1 MVGRARP
8 GSHDPLSR
16 VDVPLP
22 WDVADKR
29 RGLPRPAP
37 PSPTATTHDLAESV
51 LQTLWN
57 NDQYVWRYVIE
68 SVPDTEELVF
78 LNVDVSDN
86 SGTGDSWSVR
96 DSINQQIRSLTGDGW
111 RVVSCQGEPS

>member
-1 MVGRARP
+1 MTTATKAAHRVSSDDCTITVVGLIKVRH
-8 GSHDPLSR
+8 S
-16 VDVPLP
+16 
-22 WDVADKR
+22 
-29 RGLPRPAP
+29 

-57 NDQYVWRYVIE
+57 NDQHVWRYVIE

-111 RVVSCQGEPS
+111 RVESCQGEPS